1 MLALTPLSRMSFT
14 VLRILTSSHAFSL
27 APAVLLLVL
36 AVLLLPLDSQ
46 PVGIV

>member
-14 VLRILTSSHAFSL
+14 VLTSSHAFSL